1 MSFCRL
7 ATVVCASLTV
17 AASAAGQSLPVDPV
31 TIGNGRLVLAGDANV
46 AIAPEDPG
54 FFNYGSYEHNTLR
67 TVRFGIAAQVHASRR
82 LSVLAEVR
90 SENFE
95 HVTPFALYAR
105 VRPFVSQ
112 RLDIQV
118 GRIPPTFG
126 RASRS
131 SYQRQNPL
139 IGHPLAYQYLT
150 SLRPDAVPATA
161 DELLGMRARG
171 WLSNFSIGNPE
182 PDAGVSLAAASSW
195 DTGVQVTTGWKALT
209 VTGAITSGT
218 LSDPHV
224 RDNNDGRTVAA
235 RATVAATPGVEIG
248 ASFSR
253 GDFLSRGV
261 LDDLSLRDEG
271 GLVQQAYGLDVEFA
285 RGHWQVN
292 AEAVAS
298 EWRIPLSGRIEPLRA
313 IAAHVETKY
322 AFLPGFYAAGRLE
335 HLTFGLIQGSAARL
349 EWEAPV
355 TRLEVGV
362 GYYLQRNAVA
372 RVSWQ
377 VNERDGGR
385 VRSARFVAGQFLFW
399 L

>member
-1 MSFCRL
+1 MSSCRL
-7 ATVVCASLTV
+7 ATVVCASLTI
-17 AASAAGQSLPVDPV
+17 AASAAGQGLPVDPL
-31 TIGNGRLVLAGDANV
+31 TLAEGRVVLAADASV
-46 AIAPEDPG
+46 AVAPEDPG

-67 TVRFGIAAQVHASRR
+67 TVRFGLGAQLHASRR
-82 LSVLAEVR
+82 LSILAEVR

-95 HVTPFALYAR
+95 QVTALALYAR
-105 VRPFVSQ
+105 VRPFVSH

-139 IGHPLAYQYLT
+139 VGHPLAYQYLT

-161 DELLGMRARG
+161 DELLSMRARG
-171 WLSNFSIGNPE
+171 WLSDFSIGNPE
-182 PDAGVSLAAASSW
+182 PHAGVSLASASTW
-195 DTGVQVTTGWKALT
+195 DTGVQVTSGWKAVT

-235 RATVAATPGVEIG
+235 RATVTAAPGFEIG

-261 LDDLSLRDEG
+261 RDALSLQGEG
-271 GLVQQAYGLDVEFA
+271 GLVQQAYGLDLELA
-285 RGHWQVN
+285 RGHWQLS

-298 EWRIPLSGRIEPLRA
+298 DWRMPLSGRIEPLRA
-313 IAAHVETKY
+313 LATHVEAKY
-322 AFLPGFYAAGRLE
+322 AFLPGFYVAGRLD
-335 HLTFGLIQGSAARL
+335 HLGFSLIQGSQTRL

-355 TRLEVGV
+355 TRVEVGA
-362 GYYLQRNAVA
+362 GYSFWRNTVA

-377 VNERDGGR
+377 VNQRDGGR
-385 VRSARFVAGQFLFW
+385 IRSARFIAGQFLFW